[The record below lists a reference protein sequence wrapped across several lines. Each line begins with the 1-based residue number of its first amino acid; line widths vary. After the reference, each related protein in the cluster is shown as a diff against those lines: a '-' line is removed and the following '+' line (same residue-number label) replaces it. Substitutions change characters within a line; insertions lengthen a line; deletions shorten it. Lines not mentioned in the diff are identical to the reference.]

1 MTYSSHWFCNSHYAY
16 KYYVPFLT
24 FPCFSVASTK
34 YILIEENKSWREAQ
48 EYCRTFHTDLAN
60 VRTCAK
66 NNVSDVWIGLFKDFW
81 SWSDQSN
88 ISFRFWNFS
97 LLKPMDR
104 HHNCTVVM
112 VNQTGR
118 WNDVQCNITLPF
130 ICHGGVFITFS
141 SGAFKST
148 QMVTDYF

>member
-1 MTYSSHWFCNSHYAY
+1 AGKFLRLLSFTSSQISHQYHFINIR
-16 KYYVPFLT
+16 KT
-24 FPCFSVASTK
+24 WT
-34 YILIEENKSWREAQ
+34 EAQ
-48 EYCRTFHTDLAN
+48 RFCREMYTDLAT
-60 VRTCAK
+60 V
-66 NNVSDVWIGLFKDFW
+66 NNDDEMNSFDVWIGLFKDFW

-130 ICHGGVFITFS
+130 ICHGLIIITFHCPHHKRMMNFCKFYK
-141 SGAFKST
+141 ALLA
-148 QMVTDYF
+148 

>member
-1 MTYSSHWFCNSHYAY
+1 FREFTFLELRTMTLHAI
-16 KYYVPFLT
+16 
-24 FPCFSVASTK
+24 STCDFDLMVSDCYHFINIRK
-34 YILIEENKSWREAQ
+34 TWTEAQ
-48 EYCRTFHTDLAN
+48 RFCREMYTDLAT
-60 VRTCAK
+60 V
-66 NNVSDVWIGLFKDFW
+66 NNDDEMNSFDVWIGLFKDFW

-118 WNDVQCNITLPF
+118 WNDVQCNITLMMNF
-130 ICHGGVFITFS
+130 CKFYK
-141 SGAFKST
+141 ALLA
-148 QMVTDYF
+148 